1 VQVTVTDRGRGFD
14 PTRVSPSGFG
24 LREDMPGW
32 MAAVGG
38 AATVQSQP
46 GAGTMVALEWR
57 RD

>member
-1 VQVTVTDRGRGFD
+1 
-14 PTRVSPSGFG
+14 
-24 LREDMPGW
+24 

-38 AATVQSQP
+38 AATVRSQP